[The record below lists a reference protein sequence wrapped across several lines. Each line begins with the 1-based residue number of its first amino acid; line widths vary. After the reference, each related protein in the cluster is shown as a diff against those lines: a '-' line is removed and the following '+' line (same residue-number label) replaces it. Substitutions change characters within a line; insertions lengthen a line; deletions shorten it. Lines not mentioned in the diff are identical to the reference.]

1 MKKLSLLFLA
11 SLFIFGGTQ
20 QLYAGQQEQN
30 HEHSANSEE
39 KVINGLSLN
48 HGKRWEMD
56 KHTRIMSVKMN
67 ETFFNSDHSNQ
78 ASLNSLGF
86 KLETQLNELIAGCT
100 MEGEAHNQLHL
111 FLTDYI
117 PTVQNLAKAKNLEL
131 ARRSAIK
138 LKYYLETYKK
148 HFK

>member
-1 MKKLSLLFLA
+1 MQKLFLFIIA
-11 SLFIFGGTQ
+11 STFFFGGFQ
-20 QLYAGQQEQN
+20 QVYAAQQEHN
-30 HEHSANSEE
+30 HEHKKNSEE
-39 KVINGLSLN
+39 KADNGLSLN

-56 KHTRIMSVKMN
+56 QHTRVMSVKMN
-67 ETFFNSDHSNQ
+67 DTFFNSNHSTQ
-78 ASLNSLGF
+78 ASLNSLGV
-86 KLETQLNELIAGCT
+86 KMELQLNELIAGCT

-117 PTVQNLAKAKNLEL
+117 PTIKNLAKAKNLDK

-138 LKYYLETYKK
+138 LKGYLDIYKK

>member
-1 MKKLSLLFLA
+1 MKKLSLFILA

-20 QLYAGQQEQN
+20 QLYAGQQEHN
-30 HEHSANSEE
+30 HEHSENSEG
-39 KVINGLSLN
+39 KAINGLSLN

-56 KHTRIMSVKMN
+56 KHTRIISVKMN
-67 ETFFNSDHSNQ
+67 DTFFNSDHSTKAN
-78 ASLNSLGF
+78 LKSLGI
-86 KLETQLNELIAGCT
+86 KLETQLNDLIAGCT

-111 FLTDYI
+111 FLTNYA
-117 PTVQNLAKAKNLEL
+117 PTIQNLAEAKNLDM

-138 LKYYLETYKK
+138 LKGYLEAYKK

>member
-1 MKKLSLLFLA
+1 MKKLSLFILA
-11 SLFIFGGTQ
+11 SSFIFGGYQ
-20 QLYAGQQEQN
+20 QLYAAQQEHN

-39 KVINGLSLN
+39 KAINGLSLN

-67 ETFFNSDHSNQ
+67 DTFFNSDHSTQ
-78 ASLNSLGF
+78 ASLNSLGI
-86 KLETQLNELIAGCT
+86 KLEKQLNELIAGCT
-100 MEGEAHNQLHL
+100 MDGEAHNQLHL

-117 PTVQNLAKAKNLEL
+117 PTVQDLAKAKNLDM

-138 LKYYLETYKK
+138 LKGYLEAYKK

>member
-1 MKKLSLLFLA
+1 MKKLSLFIIA

-20 QLYAGQQEQN
+20 QLYAGQQEHN
-30 HEHSANSEE
+30 HEHSENSEG
-39 KVINGLSLN
+39 KAINDLSLN

-56 KHTRIMSVKMN
+56 KHTRIISVKMN
-67 ETFFNSDHSNQ
+67 DTFFNSDHSTKAN
-78 ASLNSLGF
+78 LKSLGI
-86 KLETQLNELIAGCT
+86 KLETQLNDLIAGCT

-111 FLTDYI
+111 FLTNYA
-117 PTVQNLAKAKNLEL
+117 PTIQNLAKAKNLDM

-138 LKYYLETYKK
+138 LKGYLEAYKK